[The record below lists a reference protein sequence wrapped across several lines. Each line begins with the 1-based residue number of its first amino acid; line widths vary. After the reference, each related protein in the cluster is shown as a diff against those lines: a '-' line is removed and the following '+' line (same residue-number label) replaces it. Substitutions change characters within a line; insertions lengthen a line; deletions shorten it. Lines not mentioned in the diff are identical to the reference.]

1 MKKIHSLPNMHLSI
15 FKITLHVNMYSGY
28 KQVEHV
34 NSCANEKTKK
44 CEVACKGIEPN
55 SL

>member
-1 MKKIHSLPNMHLSI
+1 
-15 FKITLHVNMYSGY
+15 MYSSY

-44 CEVACKGIEPN
+44 HEVVCKGIEPQFFIK
-55 SL
+55 LCPL